1 MGILSQPKLNILND
15 TLFTTLILDITNVVE
30 IEIQGLYLWRVRFSL
45 KFSVRRSIVKVT
57 IPNSLLRIFSNSVS
71 LSKEYL

>member
-30 IEIQGLYLWRVRFSL
+30 IEIQGLLFMESS
-45 KFSVRRSIVKVT
+45 F
-57 IPNSLLRIFSNSVS
+57 
-71 LSKEYL
+71 